1 MSELVYDTNASGTY
15 IGAAISSLGISS
27 DQLAMNF
34 ASRLKKKV
42 LETKVVPWPPYIHL
56 LEEKEQLCE
65 LLLKLVTWMKH
76 PNMSTIDDSPTVH
89 VIASILTSYITG
101 KNTSFKTNISVM
113 LHGLT
118 KSREIVDIMHKMGL
132 GISYNEVLMLQDF
145 WVVNDL
151 KRSLNCPFE
160 LSEGKPAIA
169 IVDNDDFK
177 SDTLTGAGQPHRTN
191 VMFVQQETF
200 DHDSVENDEHR
211 PVPYAHLASSLS
223 MFLKELGK
231 ELQIVTPYKTVKR
244 GEPPIR
250 NKTGYQCTP
259 LNTSA

>member
-1 MSELVYDTNASGTY
+1 MNLVKALDFINVIKKNMSELVYDTNASGTY

-113 LHGLT
+113 LHGLM
-118 KSREIVDIMHKMGL
+118 KSREIVDIMHKMSL
-132 GISYNEVLMLQDF
+132 GISYNEVLML
-145 WVVNDL
+145 
-151 KRSLNCPFE
+151 
-160 LSEGKPAIA
+160 
-169 IVDNDDFK
+169 
-177 SDTLTGAGQPHRTN
+177 
-191 VMFVQQETF
+191 
-200 DHDSVENDEHR
+200 
-211 PVPYAHLASSLS
+211 
-223 MFLKELGK
+223 
-231 ELQIVTPYKTVKR
+231 
-244 GEPPIR
+244 
-250 NKTGYQCTP
+250 
-259 LNTSA
+259 